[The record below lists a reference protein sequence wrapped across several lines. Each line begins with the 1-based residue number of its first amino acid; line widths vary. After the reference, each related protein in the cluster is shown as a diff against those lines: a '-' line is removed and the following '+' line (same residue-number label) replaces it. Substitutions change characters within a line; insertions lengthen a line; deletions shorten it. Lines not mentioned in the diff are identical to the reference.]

1 MRRRNPWYYPAI
13 SGTAMNMKQLS
24 ERTGLT
30 PRQIRYMIAEGFV
43 PPPTGGRTYA
53 EYGEAHTT
61 AIRRYARLKELG
73 FPPAAIRV
81 LLQAREGVPYPVA
94 DGVTLVVSPDV
105 HASGME
111 AEPLVERL
119 DDLLRKILHK
129 KEAVA
134 RQEVANED
142 TRLLDRMASMRLL
155 DAAPKQPPVITRT
168 RMTLHRAAGPQEMSM
183 REYVRLLDSP
193 LEGEEEPVRVTSA
206 LAPDRTVGWI
216 NPATGA
222 FHDCKPNEK

>member
-1 MRRRNPWYYPAI
+1 
-13 SGTAMNMKQLS
+13 
-24 ERTGLT
+24 
-30 PRQIRYMIAEGFV
+30 MIAEGFV

-134 RQEVANED
+134 CQE
-142 TRLLDRMASMRLL
+142 
-155 DAAPKQPPVITRT
+155 AAVKRPVSPSPSP

-183 REYVRLLDSP
+183 RDYVRLLDRP
-193 LEGEEEPVRVTSA
+193 LEGDEEPVRVTSA